1 MQGFPRRLVR
11 PLFVV
16 LACVILTF
24 AARAAGDEPLT
35 KEENPVLAVPFG
47 G

>member
-1 MQGFPRRLVR
+1 LRHTYVR
-11 PLFVV
+11 
-16 LACVILTF
+16 
-24 AARAAGDEPLT
+24 ARAAGDEPLT